1 MAVEGPMS
9 EAPKRSERKPYTSTL
24 RDRQVA
30 QTRELILDAVTTL
43 LGDRRADEVTTREIA
58 AEAGVSERTVYRHFP
73 DRDALLQGLS
83 QRLLQLDGVKPSFG
97 MGALDDI
104 GPTSRRLMK
113 LLDEHYVTARAEAVF
128 NADPRRFAADT
139 QANTREM
146 RELLAKGLPELGE
159 REQLRIAAVIR
170 CLVSTQAWLRMR
182 EEFGVPGTESGPV
195 VAWVIDT
202 IIRELRAGNTPPRPN
217 EDVGVDD
224 AGPGSA
230 LTVA

>member
-1 MAVEGPMS
+1 MS
-9 EAPKRSERKPYTSTL
+9 ETPTQSDSKPYTSTL

-30 QTRELILDAVTTL
+30 QTREFILDAVTTL
-43 LGDRRADEVTTREIA
+43 LADRRADEVTTRDIA
-58 AEAGVSERTVYRHFP
+58 AVAGVSERTVYRHFP
-73 DRDALLQGLS
+73 DRNALLDGLS
-83 QRLLQLDGVKPSFG
+83 RRLTPLAHRPSFG
-97 MGALDDI
+97 AGGLDELA
-104 GPTSRRLMK
+104 PTSRRLME

-139 QANTREM
+139 QDNTREM
-146 RELLAKGLPELGE
+146 RELFAKGLPELSE

-202 IIRELRAGNTPPRPN
+202 IVNELRAGNTPPT
-217 EDVGVDD
+217 
-224 AGPGSA
+224 A
-230 LTVA
+230 

>member
-1 MAVEGPMS
+1 MHQSPR
-9 EAPKRSERKPYTSTL
+9 RSTSKPYTSTL
-24 RDRQVA
+24 RERQVA

-43 LGDRRADEVTTREIA
+43 LGDRRADEVTTRDIA
-58 AEAGVSERTVYRHFP
+58 ALAGVSERTVYRHFP
-73 DRDALLQGLS
+73 DRDALLEGLTR
-83 QRLLQLDGVKPSFG
+83 RLPPPGGKPSFG
-97 MGALDDI
+97 VGSLDDLA
-104 GPTSRRLMK
+104 PTARRLME

-139 QANTREM
+139 QTNTREM
-146 RELLAKGLPELGE
+146 RELLANGLPELGE

-202 IIRELRAGNTPPRPN
+202 IIRELRAGN
-217 EDVGVDD
+217 
-224 AGPGSA
+224 GPTIEAVRRRS
-230 LTVA
+230 